1 MRNQKKSFRSAAPVW
16 AAFVVPII
24 WLAVLMAGCYEPGM
38 TIFTLMDAF
47 SAATKNPF
55 SLHWTTYTP
64 KFIGIFLLLY
74 GGAIL
79 FYYTGQKNM
88 RPGEEHGSA
97 SWGSVRDLDKKY
109 RDKDAGK
116 NVILTQ
122 HLQMSMNG
130 KLHRRNLLQI
140 IVGGSGSG
148 KTRFLAKPNL
158 MLANASFIVTDPK
171 GEMLRAVGNLFL
183 EEGYVLRV
191 FDLIDPSKSD
201 CYNPFCYI
209 RKDADVFKLI
219 DNFIKNTTP
228 KGAKAN
234 DPFWEKS
241 ETALDAALML
251 YLLHEA
257 PVEDQNMETI
267 LYMIE
272 NGGAK
277 EEDDDYQSPLDLLFE
292 ALEEEQPDHIAVR
305 QYHIFKQAAGKTAKS
320 ILVSAAVRL
329 ASFTLPEIQ
338 HITASDDM
346 ELGKLGERKQA
357 IFCIIP
363 DSNDASLNFL
373 VGMLYTQA
381 FQELYYQA
389 DKVHQGALPV
399 PVRLMFDEFAN
410 VALPDGYARLQ
421 ATMRS
426 RNIMST
432 IILQNISQLKALF
445 KDDWEG
451 IIGNADSFLYLG
463 GNEQSTHKYI
473 SELLGKETIDTKTSS
488 QSKGRNGSYSQ
499 NFQQTGRELMTPD
512 EVRRLDNKN
521 AIVLIRGEK
530 PVIDEKYDILKHP
543 NIHRTED
550 GGAPPYLHT
559 PLRAFAADDLSFP
572 IENID
577 DIDFWRINMKHEL
590 TPQRKERRIMAV
602 WTSLVLTTALFTTS
616 AFAADSD
623 PLTIVNNLSD
633 FIFSCIKAIGIII
646 LGWGVVQLGM
656 SVQSHDATQRTQ
668 GVLCLFGGLLIAFAK
683 EILTAIGVV

>member
-1 MRNQKKSFRSAAPVW
+1 MTHKKKSFRNAAPVW
-16 AAFVVPII
+16 AAFTLPIV
-24 WLAVLMAGCYEPGM
+24 WLAVLMASCYEPGM

-55 SLHWTTYTP
+55 SLHWTPYTM

-79 FYYTGQKNM
+79 FYYTGQKNT

-97 SWGSVRDLDKKY
+97 SWGSVRELDKKY

-257 PVEDQNMETI
+257 PPEDQNMETI

-338 HITASDDM
+338 RITASDDM

-389 DKVHQGALPV
+389 DKIHQGALPV

-451 IIGNADSFLYLG
+451 IIGNADSFVYLG

-473 SELLGKETIDTKTSS
+473 SELLGKETIDTRTSS
-488 QSKGRNGSYSQ
+488 QSKGRNGSFSQ

-530 PVIDEKYDILKHP
+530 PVIDEEYDILKHP

-577 DIDFWRINMKHEL
+577 DI
-590 TPQRKERRIMAV
+590 
-602 WTSLVLTTALFTTS
+602 
-616 AFAADSD
+616 
-623 PLTIVNNLSD
+623 
-633 FIFSCIKAIGIII
+633 
-646 LGWGVVQLGM
+646 
-656 SVQSHDATQRTQ
+656 
-668 GVLCLFGGLLIAFAK
+668 
-683 EILTAIGVV
+683 EILEESI

>member
-1 MRNQKKSFRSAAPVW
+1 MTHKKKSFRSAAPMW
-16 AAFVVPII
+16 AAFVIPIV
-24 WLAVLMAGCYEPGM
+24 WLAVLMAGCYAPGM
-38 TIFTLMDAF
+38 TIFDLVAQF
-47 SAATKNPF
+47 SEVTKMPF
-55 SLHWTTYTP
+55 SLHWTPYTM

-79 FYYTGQKNM
+79 FYYTGQKNT

-97 SWGSVRDLDKKY
+97 SWGSVRELDKKY

-171 GEMLRAVGNLFL
+171 GEMLRAVENLFL

-201 CYNPFCYI
+201 CYNPFRYI

-219 DNFIKNTTP
+219 DSFIKNTTP

-241 ETALDAALML
+241 ETALDSALML

-257 PVEDQNMETI
+257 PPEDQNMETI

-277 EEDDDYQSPLDLLFE
+277 EEDDDYSSPLDLLFE

-338 HITASDDM
+338 RITATDDM

-432 IILQNISQLKALF
+432 IVLQNISQLKALF

-451 IIGNADSFLYLG
+451 IIGNADSFVYLG

-488 QSKGRNGSYSQ
+488 QSKGRNGSFSQ
-499 NFQQTGRELMTPD
+499 NFQQTGRELASVD
-512 EVRRLDNKN
+512 ELAVLDGGKCILQLRGVRPFLS
-521 AIVLIRGEK
+521 
-530 PVIDEKYDILKHP
+530 EKYDITKHP
-543 NIHRTED
+543 N
-550 GGAPPYLHT
+550 Y
-559 PLRAFAADDLSFP
+559 
-572 IENID
+572 
-577 DIDFWRINMKHEL
+577 KY
-590 TPQRKERRIMAV
+590 
-602 WTSLVLTTALFTTS
+602 
-616 AFAADSD
+616 
-623 PLTIVNNLSD
+623 LSD
-633 FIFSCIKAIGIII
+633 ADRRNTFDIEKFLSTKLKVKPEETYEVYEI
-646 LGWGVVQLGM
+646 
-656 SVQSHDATQRTQ
+656 DAASEKVA
-668 GVLCLFGGLLIAFAK
+668 GS
-683 EILTAIGVV
+683 

>member
-1 MRNQKKSFRSAAPVW
+1 MTHKKKSFRSAAPVW
-16 AAFVVPII
+16 AAFTLPIV
-24 WLAVLMAGCYEPGM
+24 WLAVLMAGCYAPGM
-38 TIFTLMDAF
+38 TIFDLVAQF
-47 SAATKNPF
+47 SEVTQTPF
-55 SLHWTTYTP
+55 SLHWTPYTM

-79 FYYTGQKNM
+79 FYYTGQKNT

-97 SWGSVRDLDKKY
+97 SWGSVRELDKKY

-338 HITASDDM
+338 RITATDDM

-389 DKVHQGALPV
+389 DKIHQGALPV

-410 VALPDGYARLQ
+410 VALPDSYARLQ

-451 IIGNADSFLYLG
+451 IIGNADSFVYLG

-473 SELLGKETIDTKTSS
+473 SELLGKETIDTRTSS
-488 QSKGRNGSYSQ
+488 QSKGRNGSFSQ

-577 DIDFWRINMKHEL
+577 DIVILE
-590 TPQRKERRIMAV
+590 E
-602 WTSLVLTTALFTTS
+602 FT
-616 AFAADSD
+616 
-623 PLTIVNNLSD
+623 
-633 FIFSCIKAIGIII
+633 
-646 LGWGVVQLGM
+646 
-656 SVQSHDATQRTQ
+656 
-668 GVLCLFGGLLIAFAK
+668 
-683 EILTAIGVV
+683 

>member
-1 MRNQKKSFRSAAPVW
+1 
-16 AAFVVPII
+16 
-24 WLAVLMAGCYEPGM
+24 MAGRYETGM
-38 TIFTLMDAF
+38 TVFDLAAQF
-47 SAATKNPF
+47 SEAMKTPF
-55 SLHWTTYTP
+55 SLRWTPHTA

-79 FYYTGQKNM
+79 FYYTGQKNT

-97 SWGSVRDLDKKY
+97 SWGSVRELDKKY

-257 PVEDQNMETI
+257 PPEDQNMETI

-338 HITASDDM
+338 RITASDDM

-451 IIGNADSFLYLG
+451 IIGNADSFVYLG

-473 SELLGKETIDTKTSS
+473 SELLGKETIDTRTSS
-488 QSKGRNGSYSQ
+488 RSKGRNGSFSQ

-572 IENID
+572 IENTD
-577 DIDFWRINMKHEL
+577 DI
-590 TPQRKERRIMAV
+590 
-602 WTSLVLTTALFTTS
+602 
-616 AFAADSD
+616 
-623 PLTIVNNLSD
+623 
-633 FIFSCIKAIGIII
+633 
-646 LGWGVVQLGM
+646 
-656 SVQSHDATQRTQ
+656 
-668 GVLCLFGGLLIAFAK
+668 
-683 EILTAIGVV
+683 EILEEST

>member
-1 MRNQKKSFRSAAPVW
+1 MPSERTFFNKAIYKRALSRFWIIGAAYAVVLCFLTLMCGQYFNSEFTEMSEYVSYSILSNLTRREIVAAAAAAVVMAVAVYGWMFRKTSAAYISALPVTRE
-16 AAFVVPII
+16 ALLISSL
-24 WLAVLMAGCYEPGM
+24 LAGLTLLILPC
-38 TIFTLMDAF
+38 IFAMLV
-47 SAATKNPF
+47 S
-55 SLHWTTYTP
+55 
-64 KFIGIFLLLY
+64 LLLY

-79 FYYTGQKNM
+79 FYYTGQKNT

-97 SWGSVRDLDKKY
+97 SWGSVRELDKKY

-338 HITASDDM
+338 RIPASDDM

-432 IILQNISQLKALF
+432 IILQKGVMSHVQTK
-445 KDDWEG
+445 
-451 IIGNADSFLYLG
+451 SF
-463 GNEQSTHKYI
+463 S
-473 SELLGKETIDTKTSS
+473 KE
-488 QSKGRNGSYSQ
+488 
-499 NFQQTGRELMTPD
+499 
-512 EVRRLDNKN
+512 
-521 AIVLIRGEK
+521 
-530 PVIDEKYDILKHP
+530 
-543 NIHRTED
+543 
-550 GGAPPYLHT
+550 
-559 PLRAFAADDLSFP
+559 
-572 IENID
+572 
-577 DIDFWRINMKHEL
+577 
-590 TPQRKERRIMAV
+590 
-602 WTSLVLTTALFTTS
+602 SL
-616 AFAADSD
+616 
-623 PLTIVNNLSD
+623 
-633 FIFSCIKAIGIII
+633 
-646 LGWGVVQLGM
+646 
-656 SVQSHDATQRTQ
+656 
-668 GVLCLFGGLLIAFAK
+668 
-683 EILTAIGVV
+683 

>member
-1 MRNQKKSFRSAAPVW
+1 MTRKKKSFRSAAPVW
-16 AAFVVPII
+16 AAFTLPIV
-24 WLAVLMAGCYEPGM
+24 WLAVLMASCYEPGM

-55 SLHWTTYTP
+55 SLHWTPYTM

-79 FYYTGQKNM
+79 FYYTGQKNT

-97 SWGSVRDLDKKY
+97 SWGSVRELDKKY

-191 FDLIDPSKSD
+191 FDLIDPAKSD

-209 RKDADVFKLI
+209 RKDADVFRLI

-241 ETALDAALML
+241 ETALDSALML

-257 PVEDQNMETI
+257 PVEDQNMEMI

-292 ALEEEQPDHIAVR
+292 ALEEEQPNHIAVR

-338 HITASDDM
+338 RITASDDM

-381 FQELYYQA
+381 FQELYFQA
-389 DKVHQGALPV
+389 DKVHQGALPI

-445 KDDWEG
+445 KDEWEG
-451 IIGNADSFLYLG
+451 IIGNADSFVYLG

-473 SELLGKETIDTKTSS
+473 SELLGKETIDTRTSS
-488 QSKGRNGSYSQ
+488 QSKGRNGSFSQ

-577 DIDFWRINMKHEL
+577 DIVILE
-590 TPQRKERRIMAV
+590 E
-602 WTSLVLTTALFTTS
+602 FT
-616 AFAADSD
+616 
-623 PLTIVNNLSD
+623 
-633 FIFSCIKAIGIII
+633 
-646 LGWGVVQLGM
+646 
-656 SVQSHDATQRTQ
+656 
-668 GVLCLFGGLLIAFAK
+668 
-683 EILTAIGVV
+683 

>member
-1 MRNQKKSFRSAAPVW
+1 
-16 AAFVVPII
+16 
-24 WLAVLMAGCYEPGM
+24 MAGCYEPGM

-79 FYYTGQKNM
+79 FYYTGQKNT

-97 SWGSVRDLDKKY
+97 SWGSVRELDKKY

-338 HITASDDM
+338 RITASDDM

-389 DKVHQGALPV
+389 DKIHQGALPV

-451 IIGNADSFLYLG
+451 IIGNADSFVYLG

-473 SELLGKETIDTKTSS
+473 SELLGKETIDTRTSS
-488 QSKGRNGSYSQ
+488 QSKGRNGSFSQ

-543 NIHRTED
+543 NIRRISTRRCARSRQTISHS
-550 GGAPPYLHT
+550 
-559 PLRAFAADDLSFP
+559 PLKTSTIL
-572 IENID
+572 N
-577 DIDFWRINMKHEL
+577 FWRINMKYEL
-590 TPQRKERRIMAV
+590 TPRRKERRIMAV

>member
-1 MRNQKKSFRSAAPVW
+1 
-16 AAFVVPII
+16 
-24 WLAVLMAGCYEPGM
+24 MAGCYEPGM
-38 TIFTLMDAF
+38 TIFTLTDVF

-55 SLHWTTYTP
+55 ALHWTAYTP

-79 FYYTGQKNM
+79 FYYTGQKNT

-97 SWGSVRDLDKKY
+97 SWGSVRELDKKY

-292 ALEEEQPDHIAVR
+292 ALEEEQPNHIAVR

-338 HITASDDM
+338 RITASDDM
-346 ELGKLGERKQA
+346 ELGRMGERKQA

-381 FQELYYQA
+381 LQELYYQA
-389 DKVHQGALPV
+389 DKIHQGALPV

-451 IIGNADSFLYLG
+451 IIGNADSFVYLG

-473 SELLGKETIDTKTSS
+473 SELLGKETIDTRTSS
-488 QSKGRNGSYSQ
+488 QSKGRNGSFSQ

-550 GGAPPYLHT
+550 GGAPPYLHM

-577 DIDFWRINMKHEL
+577 DIEFLED
-590 TPQRKERRIMAV
+590 
-602 WTSLVLTTALFTTS
+602 
-616 AFAADSD
+616 
-623 PLTIVNNLSD
+623 
-633 FIFSCIKAIGIII
+633 
-646 LGWGVVQLGM
+646 
-656 SVQSHDATQRTQ
+656 
-668 GVLCLFGGLLIAFAK
+668 
-683 EILTAIGVV
+683 

>member
-1 MRNQKKSFRSAAPVW
+1 
-16 AAFVVPII
+16 
-24 WLAVLMAGCYEPGM
+24 
-38 TIFTLMDAF
+38 
-47 SAATKNPF
+47 
-55 SLHWTTYTP
+55 
-64 KFIGIFLLLY
+64 
-74 GGAIL
+74 
-79 FYYTGQKNM
+79 
-88 RPGEEHGSA
+88 
-97 SWGSVRDLDKKY
+97 
-109 RDKDAGK
+109 
-116 NVILTQ
+116 
-122 HLQMSMNG
+122 
-130 KLHRRNLLQI
+130 
-140 IVGGSGSG
+140 
-148 KTRFLAKPNL
+148 
-158 MLANASFIVTDPK
+158 
-171 GEMLRAVGNLFL
+171 MLRAVGNLFL

-209 RKDADVFKLI
+209 RKDADVLKLI
-219 DNFIKNTTP
+219 DNFIKNTSP

-257 PVEDQNMETI
+257 PSEDQNMETI

-338 HITASDDM
+338 RITASDDM

-381 FQELYYQA
+381 FQELYFQA
-389 DKVHQGALPV
+389 DKVHQGALPI

-451 IIGNADSFLYLG
+451 IIGNADSFVYLG

-473 SELLGKETIDTKTSS
+473 SELLGKETIDTRTSS
-488 QSKGRNGSYSQ
+488 QSKGRNGSFSQ

-577 DIDFWRINMKHEL
+577 DIVILE
-590 TPQRKERRIMAV
+590 E
-602 WTSLVLTTALFTTS
+602 FT
-616 AFAADSD
+616 
-623 PLTIVNNLSD
+623 
-633 FIFSCIKAIGIII
+633 
-646 LGWGVVQLGM
+646 
-656 SVQSHDATQRTQ
+656 
-668 GVLCLFGGLLIAFAK
+668 
-683 EILTAIGVV
+683 

>member
-1 MRNQKKSFRSAAPVW
+1 MRNQKKSFRNAAPVW
-16 AAFVVPII
+16 AAFVIPVV
-24 WLAVLMAGCYEPGM
+24 WLAVLMASCYEPGM

-55 SLHWTTYTP
+55 SLHWTAYTP

-79 FYYTGQKNM
+79 FYYTGQKNT
-88 RPGEEHGSA
+88 RPGEDHGSA
-97 SWGSVRDLDKKY
+97 SWGSVRELDKKY

-158 MLANASFIVTDPK
+158 MLANASFICTDPK

-183 EEGYVLRV
+183 EEGYVLLV

-219 DNFIKNTTP
+219 DNFIKNTSP

-257 PVEDQNMETI
+257 PSEDQNMETI

-338 HITASDDM
+338 RITASDDM

-381 FQELYYQA
+381 FQELYFQA
-389 DKVHQGALPV
+389 DKVHQGALPI

-451 IIGNADSFLYLG
+451 IIGNADSFIYLG

-473 SELLGKETIDTKTSS
+473 SELLGKETIETRTSS
-488 QSKGRNGSYSQ
+488 QSKGRNGSFSQ

-577 DIDFWRINMKHEL
+577 DIVILE
-590 TPQRKERRIMAV
+590 E
-602 WTSLVLTTALFTTS
+602 FT
-616 AFAADSD
+616 
-623 PLTIVNNLSD
+623 
-633 FIFSCIKAIGIII
+633 
-646 LGWGVVQLGM
+646 
-656 SVQSHDATQRTQ
+656 
-668 GVLCLFGGLLIAFAK
+668 
-683 EILTAIGVV
+683 

>member
-16 AAFVVPII
+16 AALVIPIV
-24 WLAVLMAGCYEPGM
+24 WLAVLMAGCYTPGM
-38 TIFTLMDAF
+38 TIFDLVAQFTEV
-47 SAATKNPF
+47 TKMPF
-55 SLHWTTYTP
+55 ALHWSPYTM

-79 FYYTGQKNM
+79 FYYTGQKNT

-97 SWGSVRDLDKKY
+97 SWGSVRELDKKY

-241 ETALDAALML
+241 ETALDSALML

-257 PVEDQNMETI
+257 PPEDQNMETI

-338 HITASDDM
+338 RITASDDM

-451 IIGNADSFLYLG
+451 IIGNADSFIYLG

-488 QSKGRNGSYSQ
+488 QSKGRNGSFSQ
-499 NFQQTGRELMTPD
+499 NFQQAGRELMTPD

-521 AIVLIRGEK
+521 AIILIRGEK

-550 GGAPPYLHT
+550 GGAPLYLHT

-577 DIDFWRINMKHEL
+577 DIEFLED
-590 TPQRKERRIMAV
+590 
-602 WTSLVLTTALFTTS
+602 
-616 AFAADSD
+616 
-623 PLTIVNNLSD
+623 
-633 FIFSCIKAIGIII
+633 
-646 LGWGVVQLGM
+646 
-656 SVQSHDATQRTQ
+656 
-668 GVLCLFGGLLIAFAK
+668 
-683 EILTAIGVV
+683 

>member
-1 MRNQKKSFRSAAPVW
+1 MTHKRKSFRSAAPAW
-16 AAFVVPII
+16 AAFVIPIV
-24 WLAVLMAGCYEPGM
+24 WLAVLMAGCYTPGM
-38 TIFTLMDAF
+38 TIFDLAAQF
-47 SAATKNPF
+47 SEVTQTPF
-55 SLHWTTYTP
+55 SLHWTPYTM

-79 FYYTGQKNM
+79 FYYTGQKNT

-97 SWGSVRDLDKKY
+97 SWGSVRELDKKY

-171 GEMLRAVGNLFL
+171 SEMLRAVGKLFL

-201 CYNPFCYI
+201 CYNPFRYI

-219 DNFIKNTTP
+219 DSFIKNTTP

-241 ETALDAALML
+241 ETALDSALML

-257 PVEDQNMETI
+257 PPEDQNMETI

-292 ALEEEQPDHIAVR
+292 APEEEQPDHIAVL

-338 HITASDDM
+338 RITATDDM

-381 FQELYYQA
+381 FQEPYYQA

-451 IIGNADSFLYLG
+451 IIGNADSFVYLG

-473 SELLGKETIDTKTSS
+473 SELLGKETIDTRTSS
-488 QSKGRNGSYSQ
+488 QSKGRNGSFSQ

-543 NIHRTED
+543 NIQRTED

-577 DIDFWRINMKHEL
+577 DIEFLED
-590 TPQRKERRIMAV
+590 
-602 WTSLVLTTALFTTS
+602 
-616 AFAADSD
+616 
-623 PLTIVNNLSD
+623 
-633 FIFSCIKAIGIII
+633 
-646 LGWGVVQLGM
+646 
-656 SVQSHDATQRTQ
+656 
-668 GVLCLFGGLLIAFAK
+668 
-683 EILTAIGVV
+683 

>member
-1 MRNQKKSFRSAAPVW
+1 
-16 AAFVVPII
+16 
-24 WLAVLMAGCYEPGM
+24 M

-55 SLHWTTYTP
+55 SLHWTPYTM

-79 FYYTGQKNM
+79 FYYTGQKNT

-97 SWGSVRDLDKKY
+97 SWGSVRELDKKY

-130 KLHRRNLLQI
+130 KQHRRNLLQI

-338 HITASDDM
+338 RITASDDM

-389 DKVHQGALPV
+389 DKIHQGALPV

-451 IIGNADSFLYLG
+451 IIGNADSFVYLG

-473 SELLGKETIDTKTSS
+473 SELLGKETIDTRTSS
-488 QSKGRNGSYSQ
+488 QSKGRNGSFSQ

-577 DIDFWRINMKHEL
+577 DIVILE
-590 TPQRKERRIMAV
+590 E
-602 WTSLVLTTALFTTS
+602 FT
-616 AFAADSD
+616 
-623 PLTIVNNLSD
+623 
-633 FIFSCIKAIGIII
+633 
-646 LGWGVVQLGM
+646 
-656 SVQSHDATQRTQ
+656 
-668 GVLCLFGGLLIAFAK
+668 
-683 EILTAIGVV
+683 

>member
-1 MRNQKKSFRSAAPVW
+1 MTHKKKSFRNAAPVW
-16 AAFVVPII
+16 AAFTLPIV
-24 WLAVLMAGCYEPGM
+24 WLAVLMASCYEPGM

-55 SLHWTTYTP
+55 SLHWTPYTM

-79 FYYTGQKNM
+79 FYYTGQKNT

-97 SWGSVRDLDKKY
+97 SWGSVRELDKKY

-228 KGAKAN
+228 KGAKAT

-257 PVEDQNMETI
+257 PPEDQNMETI

-338 HITASDDM
+338 RITASDDM

-451 IIGNADSFLYLG
+451 IIGNADSFVYLG

-473 SELLGKETIDTKTSS
+473 SELLGKETIDTRTSS
-488 QSKGRNGSYSQ
+488 QSKGRNGSFSQ

-577 DIDFWRINMKHEL
+577 DIVILE
-590 TPQRKERRIMAV
+590 E
-602 WTSLVLTTALFTTS
+602 FT
-616 AFAADSD
+616 
-623 PLTIVNNLSD
+623 
-633 FIFSCIKAIGIII
+633 
-646 LGWGVVQLGM
+646 
-656 SVQSHDATQRTQ
+656 
-668 GVLCLFGGLLIAFAK
+668 
-683 EILTAIGVV
+683 

>member
-1 MRNQKKSFRSAAPVW
+1 MTHKKKSFRSAAPVW
-16 AAFVVPII
+16 AAFVIPIV
-24 WLAVLMAGCYEPGM
+24 WLAVLMAGCYAPGM
-38 TIFTLMDAF
+38 TIFDLAAQF
-47 SAATKNPF
+47 SEVTQTPF
-55 SLHWTTYTP
+55 SLHWTPYTM

-79 FYYTGQKNM
+79 FYYTGQKNT

-97 SWGSVRDLDKKY
+97 SWGSVRELDKKY

-292 ALEEEQPDHIAVR
+292 ALEEEQPNHIAVR

-338 HITASDDM
+338 RITASDDM

-389 DKVHQGALPV
+389 DKIHQGALPV

-410 VALPDGYARLQ
+410 VALLDGYAQLQ

-432 IILQNISQLKALF
+432 IVLQNISQLKALF

-451 IIGNADSFLYLG
+451 IIGNADSFIYLG

-473 SELLGKETIDTKTSS
+473 SELLGKETIDTRTSS
-488 QSKGRNGSYSQ
+488 QSKGRNGSFSQ

-577 DIDFWRINMKHEL
+577 DI
-590 TPQRKERRIMAV
+590 
-602 WTSLVLTTALFTTS
+602 
-616 AFAADSD
+616 
-623 PLTIVNNLSD
+623 
-633 FIFSCIKAIGIII
+633 
-646 LGWGVVQLGM
+646 
-656 SVQSHDATQRTQ
+656 
-668 GVLCLFGGLLIAFAK
+668 
-683 EILTAIGVV
+683 EILEESI

>member
-1 MRNQKKSFRSAAPVW
+1 MTHKKKSFRSAAPVW
-16 AAFVVPII
+16 AAFVIPIV
-24 WLAVLMAGCYEPGM
+24 WLAVLMAGCYAPGM
-38 TIFTLMDAF
+38 TIFDLVAQF
-47 SAATKNPF
+47 SEVTKMPF
-55 SLHWTTYTP
+55 SLHWTPYTM

-79 FYYTGQKNM
+79 FYYTGQKNT

-97 SWGSVRDLDKKY
+97 SWGSVRELDKKY

-171 GEMLRAVGNLFL
+171 GEMLRAVENLFL

-201 CYNPFCYI
+201 CYNPFRYI

-219 DNFIKNTTP
+219 DSFIKNTTP

-241 ETALDAALML
+241 ETALDSALML

-257 PVEDQNMETI
+257 PPEDQNMETI

-277 EEDDDYQSPLDLLFE
+277 EEDDDYSSPLDLLFE

-338 HITASDDM
+338 RITATDDM
-346 ELGKLGERKQA
+346 ELGKLSERKQA

-451 IIGNADSFLYLG
+451 IIGNADSFVYLG

-488 QSKGRNGSYSQ
+488 QSKGRNGSFSQ
-499 NFQQTGRELMTPD
+499 NFQQTGRELASVD
-512 EVRRLDNKN
+512 ELAVLDGGKCILQLRGVRPFLS
-521 AIVLIRGEK
+521 
-530 PVIDEKYDILKHP
+530 EKYDITKHP
-543 NIHRTED
+543 N
-550 GGAPPYLHT
+550 Y
-559 PLRAFAADDLSFP
+559 
-572 IENID
+572 
-577 DIDFWRINMKHEL
+577 KY
-590 TPQRKERRIMAV
+590 
-602 WTSLVLTTALFTTS
+602 
-616 AFAADSD
+616 
-623 PLTIVNNLSD
+623 LSD
-633 FIFSCIKAIGIII
+633 ADRRNTFDIEKFLSTKLKVKPEETYEVYEI
-646 LGWGVVQLGM
+646 
-656 SVQSHDATQRTQ
+656 DAASEKVA
-668 GVLCLFGGLLIAFAK
+668 GS
-683 EILTAIGVV
+683 

>member
-1 MRNQKKSFRSAAPVW
+1 MTHKKKSFRSAAPVW
-16 AAFVVPII
+16 AAFVIPIV
-24 WLAVLMAGCYEPGM
+24 WLAVLMAGCYAPGM
-38 TIFTLMDAF
+38 TIFDLVAQF
-47 SAATKNPF
+47 SEVTQTPF
-55 SLHWTTYTP
+55 SLHWTPYTM

-79 FYYTGQKNM
+79 FYYTGQKNT

-97 SWGSVRDLDKKY
+97 SWGSVRELDKKY

-171 GEMLRAVGNLFL
+171 SEMLRAVGKLFL

-201 CYNPFCYI
+201 CYNPFRYI

-219 DNFIKNTTP
+219 DSFIKNTTP

-241 ETALDAALML
+241 ETALDSALML

-257 PVEDQNMETI
+257 PPEDQNMETI

-277 EEDDDYQSPLDLLFE
+277 EEDDDYSSPLDLLFE

-338 HITASDDM
+338 RITATDDM

-389 DKVHQGALPV
+389 DKVHQGALPL

-432 IILQNISQLKALF
+432 IVLQNISQLKALF

-451 IIGNADSFLYLG
+451 IIGNADSFIYLG

-473 SELLGKETIDTKTSS
+473 SELLGKETIDTRTSS
-488 QSKGRNGSYSQ
+488 QSKGRNGSFSQ
-499 NFQQTGRELMTPD
+499 NFQQAGRELMTPD

-577 DIDFWRINMKHEL
+577 DIGILE
-590 TPQRKERRIMAV
+590 E
-602 WTSLVLTTALFTTS
+602 FT
-616 AFAADSD
+616 
-623 PLTIVNNLSD
+623 
-633 FIFSCIKAIGIII
+633 
-646 LGWGVVQLGM
+646 
-656 SVQSHDATQRTQ
+656 
-668 GVLCLFGGLLIAFAK
+668 
-683 EILTAIGVV
+683 

>member
-1 MRNQKKSFRSAAPVW
+1 MTHKKKSFRSAAPVW
-16 AAFVVPII
+16 AAFTLPIV
-24 WLAVLMAGCYEPGM
+24 WFAVLMAGCYTPGM
-38 TIFTLMDAF
+38 TIFDLAAQF
-47 SAATKNPF
+47 SEVTQTPF
-55 SLHWTTYTP
+55 SLHWTPYTM

-79 FYYTGQKNM
+79 FYYTGQKNT

-97 SWGSVRDLDKKY
+97 SWGSVRELDKKY

-116 NVILTQ
+116 NVILAQ

-130 KLHRRNLLQI
+130 KLHWRNLLQI

-158 MLANASFIVTDPK
+158 MLANASFICTDPK

-201 CYNPFCYI
+201 CYNPFRYI

-219 DNFIKNTTP
+219 DNFIKNTAP

-241 ETALDAALML
+241 ETALDSALML

-257 PVEDQNMETI
+257 PPEDQNMETI

-277 EEDDDYQSPLDLLFE
+277 KEDDDYPSPLDLLFE

-338 HITASDDM
+338 RITATDDM

-451 IIGNADSFLYLG
+451 IIGNADSFIYLG

-473 SELLGKETIDTKTSS
+473 SELLGKETIDTRTSS
-488 QSKGRNGSYSQ
+488 QSKGRNGSFSQ

-512 EVRRLDNKN
+512 EVRRLDNKD

-577 DIDFWRINMKHEL
+577 DIEFLED
-590 TPQRKERRIMAV
+590 
-602 WTSLVLTTALFTTS
+602 
-616 AFAADSD
+616 
-623 PLTIVNNLSD
+623 
-633 FIFSCIKAIGIII
+633 
-646 LGWGVVQLGM
+646 
-656 SVQSHDATQRTQ
+656 
-668 GVLCLFGGLLIAFAK
+668 
-683 EILTAIGVV
+683 

>member
-1 MRNQKKSFRSAAPVW
+1 M
-16 AAFVVPII
+16 
-24 WLAVLMAGCYEPGM
+24 LMASCYEPGM

-55 SLHWTTYTP
+55 SLHWTSYTM

-79 FYYTGQKNM
+79 FYYTGQKNT

-97 SWGSVRDLDKKY
+97 SWGSVRELDKKY

-191 FDLIDPSKSD
+191 FDLIDPAKSD

-257 PVEDQNMETI
+257 PPEDQNMETI

-338 HITASDDM
+338 RITASDDM
-346 ELGKLGERKQA
+346 ELGKLGEQKQA

-389 DKVHQGALPV
+389 DKIHQGALPV

-488 QSKGRNGSYSQ
+488 QSKGRNGSFSQ

-550 GGAPPYLHT
+550 GGAPPYLHM

-572 IENID
+572 IENTD
-577 DIDFWRINMKHEL
+577 DI
-590 TPQRKERRIMAV
+590 
-602 WTSLVLTTALFTTS
+602 
-616 AFAADSD
+616 
-623 PLTIVNNLSD
+623 
-633 FIFSCIKAIGIII
+633 
-646 LGWGVVQLGM
+646 
-656 SVQSHDATQRTQ
+656 
-668 GVLCLFGGLLIAFAK
+668 
-683 EILTAIGVV
+683 EILEEST